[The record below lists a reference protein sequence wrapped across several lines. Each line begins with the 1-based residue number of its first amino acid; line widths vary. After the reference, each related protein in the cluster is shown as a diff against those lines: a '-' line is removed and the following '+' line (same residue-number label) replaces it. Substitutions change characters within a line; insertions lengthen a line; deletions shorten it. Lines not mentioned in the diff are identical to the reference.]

1 MRDKTD
7 EEIAAKVQSGDLE
20 SFSFLVERYE
30 KKLKRYA
37 RKFLANPE
45 DINDIAQEI
54 FIKAYVNIKSFDIEK
69 KFSPWIYR
77 IAHNEL
83 VNLLKKKE
91 KNPLLFFDADT
102 LFPHPVSREE
112 TDRKT
117 QSDEIKKLLDKC
129 LNQIPSKYREPLL
142 LFYMEE
148 LSYNEIAEVMRVP
161 ISTVGVRL
169 KRGKRMLKNICDKL
183 NLNYGNE
190 EIV

>member
-7 EEIAAKVQSGDLE
+7 EEITAKVQSGDLE

-102 LFPHPVSREE
+102 LFPHPVSKEE

>member
-7 EEIAAKVQSGDLE
+7 EEITAKVQSGDLE

-102 LFPHPVSREE
+102 LFPHPVSKEE

-129 LNQIPSKYREPLL
+129 LNRIPSKYREPLL

>member
-1 MRDKTD
+1 MQNKTD
-7 EEIAAKVQSGDLE
+7 EQIAALVQSGDLE
-20 SFSFLVERYE
+20 SFSFLVGRYE

-54 FIKAYVNIKSFDIEK
+54 FIKVYVNIKSFDIEK

-102 LFPHPVSREE
+102 LFPHPVSKEE

-117 QSDEIKKLLDKC
+117 QSDEIKKVLDKC
-129 LNQIPSKYREPLL
+129 LNRVPSKYREPLL

-169 KRGKRMLKNICDKL
+169 KRGKKMLRNICDKL

>member
-91 KNPLLFFDADT
+91 KNPLPFFDADT
-102 LFPHPVSREE
+102 LFPHPISKEE

-117 QSDEIKKLLDKC
+117 QSDEIKKVLDKC
-129 LNQIPSKYREPLL
+129 LNKIPSKYREPLL

-169 KRGKRMLKNICDKL
+169 KRGKRMLRNICDKL

-190 EIV
+190 EVV

>member
-1 MRDKTD
+1 MEKKTD
-7 EEIAAKVQSGDLE
+7 EEIAAIVQSGDLE

-37 RKFLANPE
+37 KKFLANPE

-54 FIKAYVNIKSFDIEK
+54 FIKAYVNIKSFDIDK

-83 VNLLKKKE
+83 VNMLKKKE
-91 KNPLLFFDADT
+91 KSPLPFFDADT
-102 LFPHPVSREE
+102 LFPHPVSKEE
-112 TDRKT
+112 TDKKT
-117 QSDEIKKLLDKC
+117 KEDEIKKVLDKC
-129 LNQIPSKYREPLL
+129 LKKIHPKYREPLL

-148 LSYNEIAEVMRVP
+148 LSYNEIAEIMRVP

-169 KRGKRMLKNICDKL
+169 KRGKKMLKKLCDKMKL
-183 NLNYGNE
+183 NHE
-190 EIV
+190 DQ